1 MQEMEHSLP
10 IGTKLDDRYKV
21 ISILGEGGFGI
32 TYKAHDE
39 KLDCDV
45 AIKEYLPGECAARTS
60 DSVTVQPRTN
70 RGDDY
75 QYGLDKFLEEARTL
89 AKFQHSNIVRVSNFI
104 EQNGTAYL
112 VMEFA
117 DGVPLDEW
125 LKKKADA
132 VDEAILLKIISPLL
146 QGLAEVHKA
155 NLMHR
160 DIKPGNIFL
169 RKKGGPLLIDFG
181 AARQALGEH
190 SRSISAIVSMGYAPP
205 EQYTTRGKQGPYTD
219 LYAVGAVMYKLITG
233 ETPVESPDRSHD
245 IHEGE
250 PDPLVPAAEAG
261 KGKMSDWLLQITDQL
276 LNISPKQRP
285 QNAEDVLSAIENK
298 TSIAVDSASSIPAT
312 PKQDDNKTRVVKS
325 TERFSKQKS
334 EKSKPV
340 EQQDV
345 KTKSG
350 FSFAKVAIV
359 FVVIAALAGGGYYFQ
374 SGQKASQYRSLA
386 EAQAELGKVND
397 TRRLIDQAV
406 SISGKD
412 AADKF
417 IIELAERKAKEISD
431 AIARKKAEEE
441 AKRLAEL
448 RAKQEA
454 EAQALREEQ
463 ARKEV
468 AAQARREQE
477 AKERREA
484 QAQRDAEEKA
494 KREAQAAR
502 EEQERREAQAARQA
516 QAQRDQVAQRNS
528 LKRRPNGNYSNVKL
542 RAPDIAENGAV
553 VPVTVGLNL
562 VTGDTLSI
570 SSDDGCRIFAA
581 SNTGQDD
588 ITLVSTRVK
597 MRKTGELVVRVNNQ
611 EVARKLIK
619 VTIGGMGAMRDDGVV
634 NKIFSSVRDFFI
646 KPAQAAPYGR
656 DICLASLSTN
666 GNSYQS
672 VQDGSSRGVKMRASR
687 GSVKVLMTHPM
698 ETGLRRNKRTG
709 KYVPAHYLQN
719 AYIGVNGREA
729 VRLYMGAALSRN
741 PYFGIT
747 ISGVSSGNSIDFGAA
762 DNKGGVLYQQ
772 SSMR

>member
-10 IGTKLDDRYKV
+10 IGTKLDDRYSI

-132 VDEAILLKIISPLL
+132 VDEAILLKIITPLL

-285 QNAEDVLSAIENK
+285 QSADDVLSAIENK
-298 TSIAVDSASSIPAT
+298 TSISVGTDSSVQSA
-312 PKQDDNKTRVVKS
+312 PKQNDNKTRVVKS
-325 TERFSKQKS
+325 TERFGKQKP
-334 EKSKPV
+334 ETGKAA
-340 EQQDV
+340 EQEIV
-345 KTKSG
+345 KEKSG
-350 FSFAKVAIV
+350 FPFAKVAIV
-359 FVVIAALAGGGYYFQ
+359 LVVIGALAGGGYYWQ
-374 SGQKASQYRSLA
+374 NGQKAAQYRSLA
-386 EAQAELGKVND
+386 EEQAELGKVKDVQN
-397 TRRLIDQAV
+397 LLAQAIA
-406 SISGKD
+406 ISGQD
-412 AADKF
+412 TADKF
-417 IIELAERKAKEISD
+417 IIELAERKAKEIAD
-431 AIARKKAEEE
+431 ASAKKKAEAE

-448 RAKQEA
+448 NARREA
-454 EAQALREEQ
+454 EARALHEEQ
-463 ARKEV
+463 ARKAAE
-468 AAQARREQE
+468 AQAKREQE

-484 QAQRDAEEKA
+484 QARRDAEERVRRAAQLKA
-494 KREAQAAR
+494 ENEAR
-502 EEQERREAQAARQA
+502 EKRMAEQERIAQLQAEREEAARRESA
-516 QAQRDQVAQRNS
+516 ARANRVSSYGDHSNTSIKA
-528 LKRRPNGNYSNVKL
+528 PN
-542 RAPDIAENGAV
+542 IAENGAV
-553 VPVTVGLNL
+553 VP
-562 VTGDTLSI
+562 
-570 SSDDGCRIFAA
+570 
-581 SNTGQDD
+581 
-588 ITLVSTRVK
+588 ITLTGLGLLKNESATIRDSQGCKLLKVINRTNEKLDYIATRIK
-597 MRKTGELVVRVNNQ
+597 LTRTSDVNVTFNGDQ
-611 EVARKLIK
+611 NIVASKNIK
-619 VTIGGMGAMRDDGVV
+619 VTIGGRHSCNEFSNIGNANFSDVSGSKTIKAIARSKGGVATVKALVRHTMTSNNYITDLAIGSDDAGYVHFKMADGV
-634 NKIFSSVRDFFI
+634 
-646 KPAQAAPYGR
+646 
-656 DICLASLSTN
+656 
-666 GNSYQS
+666 
-672 VQDGSSRGVKMRASR
+672 
-687 GSVKVLMTHPM
+687 
-698 ETGLRRNKRTG
+698 
-709 KYVPAHYLQN
+709 
-719 AYIGVNGREA
+719 
-729 VRLYMGAALSRN
+729 SRN
-741 PYFGIT
+741 PYFST
-747 ISGVSSGNSIDFGAA
+747 KHKSISKGDSMKIYYVDSNSGGSIL
-762 DNKGGVLYQQ
+762 NTEV
-772 SSMR
+772 R